1 MMRPSIF
8 ITLSFFFLISCKNEK
23 ERAIVGKWNAAKLVE
38 CDDEVPLNNTSV
50 NLEFASNGKYIFNST
65 LNVHEEG
72 DFYIQKN
79 HLYTQDKLRDK
90 AAQKIVKIQQLS
102 KDTLV
107 LEMNYKGKEQWL
119 TLVRETSNNKPST
132 PPSQPASTPPT
143 PTTNPNAV
151 AVSQPSPTNINTV
164 AASTPVAPTT
174 SEPKKEDKLEE
185 EKKGITK
192 DKAMI
197 AAEAYRKREAERLK
211 EEEERK
217 KEREEYLKRE
227 AQRKKEALEREK
239 QHDKE
244 VREAYLKRE
253 AARKKEEEERK
264 RKAKKS

>member
-8 ITLSFFFLISCKNEK
+8 ITLSFFFLMSCKNEK

-90 AAQKIVKIQQLS
+90 ASQKIVKIQQLS
-102 KDTLV
+102 KDTLI

-119 TLVRETSNNKPST
+119 TLVRETSNNKSST
-132 PPSQPASTPPT
+132 PPSQPAVVTPT
-143 PTTNPNAV
+143 PSTNPNAV
-151 AVSQPSPTNINTV
+151 AVSQPNPTAVNAVVT
-164 AASTPVAPTT
+164 PTT
-174 SEPKKEDKLEE
+174 TTPSSNSEPKKEEKTEDKKEV
-185 EKKGITK
+185 TK
-192 DKAMI
+192 DEAMI

-211 EEEERK
+211 EEADRK
-217 KEREEYLKRE
+217 KEREDYLKRE
-227 AQRKKEALEREK
+227 TQRKKEALEREK
-239 QHDKE
+239 EHDKE